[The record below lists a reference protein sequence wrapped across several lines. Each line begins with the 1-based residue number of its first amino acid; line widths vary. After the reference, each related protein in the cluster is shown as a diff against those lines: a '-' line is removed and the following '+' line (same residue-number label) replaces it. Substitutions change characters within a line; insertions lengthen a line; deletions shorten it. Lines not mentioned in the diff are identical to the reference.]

1 MSDLHLGARQSQTD
15 KIIKFLDNNESETLI
30 LNGDIIVIMEDESV
44 VPFHLWA
51 SDLEEVIYN
60 AKVPVLCVTPS
71 PAKYGSGF
79 SNF

>member
-1 MSDLHLGARQSQTD
+1 
-15 KIIKFLDNNESETLI
+15 
-30 LNGDIIVIMEDESV
+30 MEDESV